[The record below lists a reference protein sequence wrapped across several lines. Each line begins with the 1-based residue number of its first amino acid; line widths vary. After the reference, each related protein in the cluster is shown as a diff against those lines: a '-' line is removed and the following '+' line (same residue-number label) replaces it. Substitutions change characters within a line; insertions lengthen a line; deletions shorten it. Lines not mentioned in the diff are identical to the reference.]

1 MNLPL
6 QLRPAVGVRGPVVAW
21 FIPGSSVSHWLACV
35 AGAGMAS
42 AGTRLAVIPGRQ
54 VGDPVAG
61 LLVIPVGAVGE
72 ARGTG
77 MIGCRSVAGRVYVPA
92 DAQLDPPLTD
102 AELRELCPA
111 TSSFVHP
118 ACGLS
123 GFEPG
128 DLIGVADLLEPPP
141 ERLENWNGAR
151 AGEPPLPA
159 WGGVD
164 VDLSRDL
171 GGLLGAEAKEIGTK
185 PPTGLP
191 PAPAEPGNGA
201 IDRGLRGVG
210 SAFAKGISRLIS
222 KLPGEASEPTW
233 VNRLDDWARRKAAG
247 IDGDLE
253 QLRNRELHRLLHLL
267 ESDPERGLRHAI
279 PLGDRAHRGIAKPS
293 GQLGDRPPEFD
304 ATRLGG
310 GPADGWNVPDNLR
323 QVLQLRYR
331 EMADREQ
338 RLGRHRRAAYIY
350 AELLGDFVSAAAAL
364 KAGKAFREA
373 ALIHETYLGNPRQA
387 AECLAEGGLLAE
399 ALERFEKLGL
409 WMEVADLHEKLGNAV
424 AARWAYERVIAERLA
439 QRDVPGAATLIEE
452 RLRDPDRALAL
463 LLEGWPHSLQALSCA
478 SRALDLL
485 GRFGRSKEA
494 LAWLERNG
502 GILRGD
508 SRVEGVVVLLGGL
521 VDRFPD
527 AEVRSRAADIARI
540 VIGRR
545 LADAAVPVTEVH
557 QLTSAL
563 TALSPGDRLLGRD
576 VNRFREGRRE
586 ALRLKVRTTPP
597 PAPGASAEKVR
608 VFRLQPGWDW
618 FALREEHHRFFAAGR
633 RADRLCLARGTWEGV
648 CQYLHW
654 DVPASQVRNVG
665 VLFEPAGLDGQS
677 VFFGLGSG
685 TDLADQVFA
694 LDDGPG
700 GAACRVGTPS
710 WLPRERLP
718 LAVGDESI
726 WCGHVAAGSGVLS
739 CHDRRGRLLQTIDV
753 TRDLLADAERT
764 DGTRLCLT
772 CVGNTAAMALGN
784 RLILG
789 LGTGG
794 LRQFDLPGQVV
805 GLVPT
810 LRHQRRGVV
819 ILMEH
824 GASILWMGAPG
835 LIELD
840 RDLERPLA
848 AFVPGGPLAL
858 VSGQS
863 MHLVDVDNTGV
874 RRVGRM
880 RLDGAV
886 PAGVSGASEH
896 GRLGILTADGRMV
909 VYRTLPG

>member
-6 QLRPAVGVRGPVVAW
+6 QLRPGHGVQGPVVAW
-21 FIPGSSVSHWLACV
+21 LIPGTSVSHWLACL

-42 AGTRLAVIPGRQ
+42 VGTRLAVIPGRQ
-54 VGDPVAG
+54 AGDPVAG
-61 LLVIPVGAVGE
+61 LLAIPSGAVGE
-72 ARGTG
+72 AGGAG
-77 MIGCRSVAGRVYVPA
+77 MIGCRCVAGRVYLAA
-92 DAQLDPPLTD
+92 DAVLDPPLTD
-102 AELRELCPA
+102 GELRELCPA
-111 TSSFVHP
+111 ELSFLHP

-123 GFEPG
+123 AFESA
-128 DLIGVADLLEPPP
+128 DLIDVADLLEVPE

-151 AGEPPLPA
+151 AGEAPLPA
-159 WGGVD
+159 WSGVD
-164 VDLSRDL
+164 VELSSDL
-171 GGLLGAEAKEIGTK
+171 GGLLGAEAKEIGSK
-185 PPTGLP
+185 PPTELP

-222 KLPGEASEPTW
+222 KLPAKASEPTW
-233 VNRLDDWARRKAAG
+233 VDRLDDWARRQAAG

-279 PLGDRAHRGIAKPS
+279 PLGHRGHRGIAKPS

-304 ATRLGG
+304 ASRLGG
-310 GPADGWNVPDNLR
+310 GPADGWNVPDHLR

-364 KAGKAFREA
+364 KAGKQFREA
-373 ALIHETYLGNPRQA
+373 GLIHETYLGNPRQA
-387 AECLAEGGLLAE
+387 AECLAEGGLWAE

-424 AARWAYERVIAERLA
+424 AARAALERVIAERLA
-439 QRDVPGAATLIEE
+439 QRDVPGAANLIEE

-463 LLEGWPHSLQALSCA
+463 LLEGWPHSLHALSCA
-478 SRALDLL
+478 IRALDLL
-485 GRFGRSKEA
+485 GRCGRSKEA
-494 LAWLERNG
+494 LAWLERNA

-508 SRVEGVVVLLGGL
+508 SRVDGVVVLLGGL
-521 VDRFPD
+521 ADRFPD
-527 AEVRSRAADIARI
+527 ADVRSRAADIARV

-545 LADAAVPVTEVH
+545 LADAAVPATEIH

-576 VNRFREGRRE
+576 VNRFREARRE

-597 PAPGASAEKVR
+597 PAPGASAEVVR
-608 VFRLQPGWDW
+608 TFRLKPEWEW
-618 FALREEHHRFFAAGR
+618 IALREEHHRFFAVGFLQE
-633 RADRLCLARGTWEGV
+633 RLYLVRGTWEGN
-648 CQYLHW
+648 CQFLSW
-654 DVPASQVRNVG
+654 DVTASQVRSLG
-665 VLFEPAGLDGQS
+665 LLFEPAGLDGQS

-685 TDLADQVFA
+685 TDLVDRTFA

-700 GAACRVGTPS
+700 GVVCRVGTPS

-726 WCGHVAAGSGVLS
+726 WCGHVAAGSGVLA
-739 CHDRRGRLLQTIDV
+739 CHDRRGRLLQTLDV

-764 DGTRLCLT
+764 EATRLSLT

-794 LRQFDLPGQVV
+794 LRQFELPGQVV

-858 VSGQS
+858 VSGRS

-874 RRVGRM
+874 SRVGRVT
-880 RLDGAV
+880 LDVGE
-886 PAGVSGASEH
+886 PIGVTGTSEH
-896 GRLGILTADGRMV
+896 GQLGILTADGRMV
-909 VYRTLPG
+909 VYRTSPS